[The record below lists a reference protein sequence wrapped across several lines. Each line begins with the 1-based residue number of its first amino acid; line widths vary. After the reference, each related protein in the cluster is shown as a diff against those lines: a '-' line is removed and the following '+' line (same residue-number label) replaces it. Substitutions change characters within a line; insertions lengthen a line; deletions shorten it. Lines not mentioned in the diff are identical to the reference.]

1 MFSLDNHYTLLK
13 LQTDHLTKKKHHQT
27 NKLLL
32 LYLQN
37 AGNACKLQPNLDIVH
52 NDLDFLKIVIST
64 YRNNT
69 LSSSP

>member
-1 MFSLDNHYTLLK
+1 MFSLDNHYTLLE
-13 LQTDHLTKKKHHQT
+13 LQTDHLTKKNPTKQT
-27 NKLLL
+27 NFYYYIYKTLEMHV
-32 LYLQN
+32 
-37 AGNACKLQPNLDIVH
+37 NLEIVH